1 MKNKL
6 LLLLAFLLVIMA
18 QWYVPGRMILNQEEI
33 LNTGTPFKFKTAPID
48 PNDPFRGK
56 YIVLNFDV
64 SEVRVASKKDWNIGD
79 RIYLELD
86 RDSLGYARVKKTWKE
101 APSGSSDYVAAK
113 VSSLWSENNEV
124 NVELPFERFYMEE
137 SKAYKAEQ
145 IYREAQIDSN
155 QVAYALVMVK
165 AGEAALKDV
174 FIDGRSVKDIVKSKA
189 AKEQSQ

>member
-6 LLLLAFLLVIMA
+6 LLLLAFLMVILA

-33 LNTGTPFKFKTAPID
+33 LNTGAPFKFKTAPID

-64 SEVRVASKKDWNIGD
+64 SEVRVASKKDWKIGD

-86 RDSLGYARVKKTWKE
+86 RDSLGYARVKKPWKE

-113 VSSLWSENNEV
+113 VASLWSESNELT
-124 NVELPFERFYMEE
+124 VEFPFERFYMEE

-174 FIDGRSVKDIVKSKA
+174 FINGRSVKDIVKSKG